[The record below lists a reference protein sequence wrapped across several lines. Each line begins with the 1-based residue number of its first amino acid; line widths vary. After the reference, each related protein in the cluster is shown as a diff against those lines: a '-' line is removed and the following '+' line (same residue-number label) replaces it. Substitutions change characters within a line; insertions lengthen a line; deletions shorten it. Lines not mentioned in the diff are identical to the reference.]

1 MTNFSV
7 RVAQYVKLRDLI
19 KDKEKEFKENLA
31 PYKKALEDLNSVL
44 LNHLN
49 QVGANSVNT
58 DEGTVYRTEKNSA
71 SLADPAA
78 FMEYVIA
85 NEAYDLMDRK
95 ANVTACAE
103 FMKEHNTLPPGV
115 NFSSAYIVG
124 VRRPTEEKK
133 NGNSSPKEK

>member
-1 MTNFSV
+1 MAEFSV

-58 DEGTVYRTEKNSA
+58 EEGTVYRTEKNSA

-103 FMKEHNTLPPGV
+103 FMKEHNMLPPGV

-124 VRRPTEEKK
+124 VRRPTQEKK
-133 NGNSSPKEK
+133 DD